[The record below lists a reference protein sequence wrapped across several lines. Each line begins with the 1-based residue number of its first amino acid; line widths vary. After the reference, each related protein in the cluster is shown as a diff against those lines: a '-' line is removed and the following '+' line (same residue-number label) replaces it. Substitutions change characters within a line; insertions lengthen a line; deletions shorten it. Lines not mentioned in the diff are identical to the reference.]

1 MENLVSTQW
10 LADALGSPDLVVVDA
25 SAHLPNAGRDPRAEY
40 DTGHIPGA
48 KFLDL
53 PSLKD
58 AGSPVPNALPTPEQ
72 FAARMAEL
80 GITEATRVVIYDD
93 SAVKTSARAW
103 YMFHLF
109 GHDEVAILDGGLGKW
124 KAEGRALETGCT
136 DCAAASYAPRGDKRA
151 KVRSKADML
160 ANVESRAA
168 QVVDARDGGRFTA
181 AVDDAV
187 HGLAGGHIPGARNLP
202 FFKLY
207 NEDGTFKDA
216 AGLQAEFDTA
226 GVDPAGPVITSCGG
240 GVTACV
246 LLFAMNLLGHEHG
259 ELYDGSWSEWGADP
273 VTPKEAG
280 EAR

>member
-10 LADALGSPDLVVVDA
+10 LADQLGAADLVVVDA

-40 DTGHIPGA
+40 ETAHIPGA
-48 KFLDL
+48 KYLDL

-58 AGSPVPNALPTPEQ
+58 MSSPVPNALPTPEQ

-80 GITEATRVVIYDD
+80 GISDSTRVVIYDA

-103 YMFHLF
+103 YFFHLY
-109 GHDEVAILDGGLGKW
+109 GHHEVAILDGGFGKW
-124 KAEGRALETGCT
+124 QAEGRAVEAGCT
-136 DCAAASYAPRGDKRA
+136 DCAPATYAPSDDKRA
-151 KVRSKADML
+151 KIRSKADML

-168 QVVDARDGGRFTA
+168 QVVDARDAGRFSA
-181 AVDDAV
+181 EVDDAV

-207 NEDGTFKDA
+207 NEDGTFKDK
-216 AGLQAEFDTA
+216 AGLQAEFDAA
-226 GVDPAGPVITSCGG
+226 GVDPSGPVITSCGG

-246 LLFAMNLLGHEHG
+246 LLFAMDLLGHHHG

-273 VTPKEAG
+273 DTPKEAG
-280 EAR
+280 APQ